1 MHRPGR
7 NVHRHF
13 IWLWRLH
20 FLPAN
25 CNHHID
31 SLHPAT
37 INNKSRHHSPRYT
50 VRSLAHA
57 IRSILSRPQTS
68 DHPSPPLPTTATMG
82 RAEVGSTKWVSNQQ
96 KSKGLGRLRWY
107 CQVCERQMRDENG
120 FKMHVQSE
128 SHVRQMLVVGEDPK
142 KAIKE
147 FSRQFNDDFLA
158 QLRTSH
164 GTKAVHINHF
174 YQEYIQNKQHV
185 HMNATRWP
193 SLTEYAKHLGREGLC
208 RVEET
213 DKGLHIA
220 WIDNSPEA
228 LKRAEAIRRKE
239 MLDKG
244 DEERELRMIREQQK
258 RAERAAEERR
268 RNKGL
273 DEDAGADGDDGEGE
287 EKKGFNLD
295 GGEKIKLSLGTKPA
309 AEKKEEGK
317 SKDESPE
324 TSTNTLVS
332 AGDASK
338 DATAPPKPAE
348 ASKPAGFSFGAKP
361 QAKNVFAQAKKNALA
376 GGAKKAVKIEQPKKM
391 SEAER
396 IMREEMEKKRSRESS
411 GGGGFNKR
419 PRLG

>member
-1 MHRPGR
+1 
-7 NVHRHF
+7 
-13 IWLWRLH
+13 
-20 FLPAN
+20 
-25 CNHHID
+25 
-31 SLHPAT
+31 
-37 INNKSRHHSPRYT
+37 
-50 VRSLAHA
+50 
-57 IRSILSRPQTS
+57 
-68 DHPSPPLPTTATMG
+68 MG
-82 RAEVGSTKWVSNQQ
+82 RAEVGSTKWVSNQA

-142 KAIKE
+142 KAINE
-147 FSRQFNDDFLA
+147 FSAQFNNDFLQ

-164 GTKAVHINHF
+164 GTKAVLINHF
-174 YQEYIQNKQHV
+174 YQEYIANKQHT

-193 SLTEYAKHLGREGLC
+193 SLTEYAKYLGREGIC

-213 DKGLHIA
+213 DKGLQVA

-239 MLDKG
+239 MQDKG

-268 RNKGL
+268 RGKGPGA
-273 DEDAGADGDDGEGE
+273 DEDDGPGE
-287 EKKGFNLD
+287 KPDLQIKD
-295 GGEKIKLSLGTKPA
+295 GEKIQLSFGVPKQDKKQEDKKTTPDKGTESPKPEGAAAA
-309 AEKKEEGK
+309 AETE
-317 SKDESPE
+317 
-324 TSTNTLVS
+324 
-332 AGDASK
+332 
-338 DATAPPKPAE
+338 PARSE
-348 ASKPAGFSFGAKP
+348 PTKPAGFSFGAKPP

-396 IMREEMEKKRSRESS
+396 IMREELDRKRSRESS
-411 GGGGFNKR
+411 GGGGFHKK